1 MKYLKII
8 GLVVIVLIGSM
19 VLYISTTPPKS
30 PLGTVTYDSQPYNLE
45 VVYSRPYKKGRL
57 IFGSKENEALVP
69 YGNYWR
75 TGANAAT
82 TFMTK
87 SDIEFGGKKI
97 SAGKYRLY
105 SVPDTK
111 SWSIFLNSE
120 ADKYFAIMDPDRTK
134 DVLEI
139 EISPSTIEGPVEQL
153 TFVFSNDSTGVSLN
167 LKWDTTLISIP
178 IK

>member
-8 GLVVIVLIGSM
+8 ALIIVVVVGSM
-19 VLYISTTPPKS
+19 ALYVWMAPPKS
-30 PLGTVTYDSQPYNLE
+30 PLDSVVYSSGSYDLE

-57 IFGSKENEALVP
+57 IFGSKDDGALVP
-69 YGNYWR
+69 YGSYWR

-139 EISPSTIEGPVEQL
+139 EISPSTIEGLVEQL
-153 TFVFSNDSTGVSLN
+153 TFVFSNDSTGVSVN

>member
-8 GLVVIVLIGSM
+8 ALVVLVVIGSM
-19 VLYISTTPPKS
+19 ALYVSVTPPKS
-30 PLGTVTYDSQPYNLE
+30 PLDSVVYNSGPYNLE

-57 IFGSKENEALVP
+57 IFGSKDDGALVP
-69 YGNYWR
+69 YGSYWR

-87 SDIEFGGKKI
+87 SDIEFGGEKI

-105 SVPDTK
+105 SVPDNK
-111 SWSIFLNSE
+111 SWLVSLNSE
-120 ADKYFAIMDPDRTK
+120 PDKYFAIMDPDKTK

-139 EISPSTIEGPVEQL
+139 EISPSTIEAPVEQL
-153 TFVFSNDSTGVSLN
+153 TFAFYNDSAGVSLT